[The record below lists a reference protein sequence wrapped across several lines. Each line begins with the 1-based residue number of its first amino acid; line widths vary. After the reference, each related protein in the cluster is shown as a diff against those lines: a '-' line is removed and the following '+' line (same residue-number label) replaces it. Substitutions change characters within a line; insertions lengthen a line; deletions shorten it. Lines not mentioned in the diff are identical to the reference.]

1 MPLPGTAS
9 IIADKS
15 APTGCGHGSRPQ
27 NGYNTGMQRIAV
39 YPGTFDPVTNGHTD
53 LVSRAARVFPKVII
67 AIAESPHKK
76 PLFSLEE
83 RIRLSENQLAHLD
96 NVEVVGFSNLLV
108 EFVQQMGASVI
119 IRGLRAVSDFE
130 YEFQLA
136 SMNRHLAPAVETL
149 FLTPDEDYSFISSSL
164 VKEIARLNG
173 DVSEFVC
180 EEVQQAMRKRFE
192 ELG

>member
-1 MPLPGTAS
+1 MSTERTA
-9 IIADKS
+9 I
-15 APTGCGHGSRPQ
+15 
-27 NGYNTGMQRIAV
+27 
-39 YPGTFDPVTNGHTD
+39 YPGTFDPITNGHTD
-53 LVSRAARVFPKVII
+53 LVARAARVFPKVIV

-76 PLFSLEE
+76 PLFTLEE
-83 RIRLSENQLAHLD
+83 RIQLSKNQLAHLT

-108 EFVQQMGASVI
+108 EFVQQIGAGII

-136 SMNRHLAPAVETL
+136 SMNRHLAPKVETM

-164 VKEIARLNG
+164 VKEIARLDG
-173 DVSEFVC
+173 DVSEFVAR
-180 EEVQQAMRKRFE
+180 EVQQAMQKRFK